1 LARVEEAR
9 SLALRL
15 SSGLASVTAR
25 LQAIG
30 PALLEDA
37 PDIDAAFQRV
47 SASHTRIASNGFS
60 RNELRMLR
68 NMGLG
73 QAEIDAALARVL
85 GYSSSDLYNP
95 SVAGF
100 DAAVAALAQQGNE
113 TGDALQDAAVALGD
127 LAEQLRS
134 EYPDADAAVPV
145 ISIDGPESGV
155 VGSSLNF
162 RANAPASLTL
172 NWDLHAFG
180 TFGDG
185 GGDSA
190 EVTYRLPGER
200 VISLR
205 ATGPGIVPVV
215 ATALVTIADDNA
227 PPSFESALPDP
238 AVQWIQS
245 GQDLAFAV
253 QTSDSDGDPV
263 SVTWL
268 LDGVEVASGEQWST
282 SFSEAEWG
290 QHHVSAIA
298 SDGRRGHDVTHDF
311 LVLVRGPDADGDG
324 WSDTAQGDCDDA
336 DPGINPEAIERLLN
350 GKDDDCDPAT
360 TERQHQWLGSATPCR
375 SRSGSPMPGLCA
387 ETGASPTTRAR
398 AVLARCPGPA

>member
-1 LARVEEAR
+1 
-9 SLALRL
+9 
-15 SSGLASVTAR
+15 
-25 LQAIG
+25 
-30 PALLEDA
+30 
-37 PDIDAAFQRV
+37 
-47 SASHTRIASNGFS
+47 
-60 RNELRMLR
+60 
-68 NMGLG
+68 
-73 QAEIDAALARVL
+73 
-85 GYSSSDLYNP
+85 
-95 SVAGF
+95 
-100 DAAVAALAQQGNE
+100 
-113 TGDALQDAAVALGD
+113 
-127 LAEQLRS
+127 
-134 EYPDADAAVPV
+134 
-145 ISIDGPESGV
+145 

-162 RANAPASLTL
+162 SANAPASLTL

-360 TERQHQWLGSATPCR
+360 LDAPPATAGGNISGGQLVAWGIDLSSGPNDGTPTPVAGLGDAVQVEVGLAHAWALRGDGSVAYYTRTGGPC
-375 SRSGSPMPGLCA
+375 SVSGTGVSSCAAGISDVVGLS
-387 ETGASPTTRAR
+387 GAPKLRGVTFLDYDDYR
-398 AVLARCPGPA
+398 